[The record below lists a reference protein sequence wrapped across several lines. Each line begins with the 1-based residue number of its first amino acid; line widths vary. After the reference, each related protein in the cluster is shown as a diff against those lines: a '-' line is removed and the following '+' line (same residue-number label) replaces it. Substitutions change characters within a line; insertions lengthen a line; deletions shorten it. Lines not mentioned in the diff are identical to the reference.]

1 MNVSHWT
8 QDLNLSHIRRSED
21 VLDVFWMSYER
32 SVYVLHPR
40 GYVSKIENLA
50 FKWARPEAYI

>member
-32 SVYVLHPR
+32 SANVLHPR
-40 GYVSKIENLA
+40 GYVLKIENLA
-50 FKWARPEAYI
+50 FK